1 MTDARRGAG
10 GASRL
15 CLLGMSSSNLSFC
28 LPALHSTAHLGSPPT
43 HGTRRWLGTLI
54 AWGSVG
60 RSTRYWFAPGILDA
74 DWLVQVPNSLRLL
87 PSLPFLPFPP
97 LTLPKFTPMDFAR
110 RAILAR
116 LPGRQYQRDAFPN
129 TTAHAHPFGSGTN
142 PWPVLQQWPSS
153 GGGQEET
160 LLTLARCVYWNFF
173 FLLLF

>member
-1 MTDARRGAG
+1 MFAG
-10 GASRL
+10 DEQQQ
-15 CLLGMSSSNLSFC
+15 FEF
-28 LPALHSTAHLGSPPT
+28 LPACTPLHCTLGLTTHARHAALARDSDCLGLGRTLDTLLVCAWNPGCGLAGPSSKLTSSP
-43 HGTRRWLGTLI
+43 
-54 AWGSVG
+54 S
-60 RSTRYWFAPGILDA
+60 F
-74 DWLVQVPNSLRLL
+74 

-97 LTLPKFTPMDFAR
+97 LTLPKFTPMEFAR
-110 RAILAR
+110 WAILAR